1 MERRRT
7 LSYAALSKLTAL
19 GYTNEFISPQMKARL
34 FVAFIRSILNYGIEN
49 CNLNCNQ
56 IDMFKTSEGNIIK
69 KMLYLPSGS
78 KTTELLNS
86 FNLDTTI
93 NHVRNQKLCFYL
105 QLRKNS
111 YTNEILTQITK
122 MNNSINFV
130 HEIRCLL
137 NSNSSTSM
145 ETLDDRATMEIR
157 EMKHQVGKSK
167 EKSKQILSLLK
178 AYEISSPK
186 NRTYQI
192 RTILMTYNQSECV
205 HPSNRSI
212 KY

>member
-1 MERRRT
+1 MIQTTSKSIEKFAINSLPVEQVTQIKYLGAQIQANSNNDAHVERRRT
-7 LSYAALSKLTAL
+7 LS
-19 GYTNEFISPQMKARL
+19 
-34 FVAFIRSILNYGIEN
+34 
-49 CNLNCNQ
+49 Q